1 MNGMKN
7 GRGVFQML
15 TKQGKVYAILML
27 LSGCTSVLNGSFC
40 EIYEPIYPDYE
51 RDSNETIRQIDRNNI
66 VYLELCR

>member
-27 LSGCTSVLNGSFC
+27 LSGCAINTSGDFC
-40 EIYEPIYPDYE
+40 DIYQPVYADYE
-51 RDSNETIRQIDRNNI
+51 RDTTETLRQIEFNN
-66 VYLELCR
+66 VVFDKDCN